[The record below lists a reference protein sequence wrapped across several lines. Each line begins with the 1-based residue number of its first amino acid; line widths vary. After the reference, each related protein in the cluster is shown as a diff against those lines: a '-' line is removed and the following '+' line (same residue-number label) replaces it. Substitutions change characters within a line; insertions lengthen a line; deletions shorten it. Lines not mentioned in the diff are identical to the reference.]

1 MLGTGWR
8 RGAPKRSMV
17 LAACLVGGLLLGWPR
32 ADAGDAEVRQLAQ
45 LCEGTG
51 GIRRVRA
58 LEALR
63 ALESTDSRKALEA
76 LAGSKDADLA
86 VGALRAITRDDDTG
100 ARGKLEKVFEDTKR
114 STTVR
119 TTAML
124 GWCHVRKAQGAGRSD
139 VHTYLTAKAGQDQR
153 ILAAVAAVEAKLF
166 PTEGE

>member
-1 MLGTGWR
+1 
-8 RGAPKRSMV
+8 MV
-17 LAACLVGGLLLGWPR
+17 LAAFLVGGLLLGWPR
-32 ADAGDAEVRQLAQ
+32 ADAGDAEVQQLRA

-63 ALESTDSRKALEA
+63 ALESSDSRKALEA
-76 LAGSKDADLA
+76 LAGSKDQDLA
-86 VGALRAITRDDDTG
+86 IGALRAITRDDDSG

-114 STTVR
+114 TTVVR

-124 GWCHVRKAQGAGRSD
+124 GWCHVRKAQGARRSD
-139 VHTYLTAKAGQDQR
+139 VHTYLTSRAGQDER
-153 ILAAVAAVEAKLF
+153 LKGAVAAVEAKLF